1 MRLTRLSL
9 PSILV
14 SRTGALSRLSI
25 GMACLL
31 RAPSALAVCDNLA
44 PASGETATCNS
55 NAPNPS
61 VMPVVAVAGS
71 TGVTVL
77 VLPGAGI
84 SVNNSSGIVVRDSS
98 IVKNFGTLQA
108 TADSFD
114 GITSEGSATGF
125 GHNTLTNGG
134 SIHTAG
140 AQSGGMFNGSAA
152 VTLVNSAGGVIGTSG
167 TGSAAMLD
175 LSAAGGGALTNNG
188 TLATSG
194 DDSPGMAAET
204 SGDALVNNGAITTT
218 GARSYGLFTNGGS
231 AASNTALT
239 NHGSIDVSGS
249 NAHGIVSLDASPGL
263 FTNTGSIVAHG
274 AGGLGAFFAH
284 PVIFVNAAGARLV
297 SDQANA
303 IDANGGGT
311 FTNAGTITGGNVG
324 ISLVGGDA
332 LVVNSGVI
340 EGGANPAISSTGP
353 FAVTITNTG
362 RIASGGGLAV
372 WTNTGVNTFNM
383 DGGTVSGLIRQGIGI
398 NTFVMQAGQVDA
410 VDQGGPQP
418 RFTLNGGRVTGGL
431 TNGGAVTIAGGRI
444 GSVALTASRNTFSMS
459 GGQIDASL
467 TAGSG
472 DTGLT
477 VSGGAIGGPI
487 TLGNGANTIT
497 VTGGSIAQGLASGD
511 GATTFGWL
519 AGGVIGGSVS
529 FGTGGVVAML
539 SNLSDANLASLSTFD
554 GGAGHDVSRSTIR
567 KLAA

>member
-140 AQSGGMFNGSAA
+140 AQSEGMFNGSAA

-175 LSAAGGGALTNNG
+175 LSAAGGVGLTNNG
-188 TLATSG
+188 MPATSG

-274 AGGLGAFFAH
+274 AGGLGAFFAR
-284 PVIFVNAAGARLV
+284 PVIFVNAAGAPC
-297 SDQANA
+297 Q
-303 IDANGGGT
+303 
-311 FTNAGTITGGNVG
+311 
-324 ISLVGGDA
+324 
-332 LVVNSGVI
+332 
-340 EGGANPAISSTGP
+340 
-353 FAVTITNTG
+353 
-362 RIASGGGLAV
+362 
-372 WTNTGVNTFNM
+372 
-383 DGGTVSGLIRQGIGI
+383 
-398 NTFVMQAGQVDA
+398 
-410 VDQGGPQP
+410 
-418 RFTLNGGRVTGGL
+418 
-431 TNGGAVTIAGGRI
+431 
-444 GSVALTASRNTFSMS
+444 
-459 GGQIDASL
+459 
-467 TAGSG
+467 
-472 DTGLT
+472 
-477 VSGGAIGGPI
+477 
-487 TLGNGANTIT
+487 
-497 VTGGSIAQGLASGD
+497 
-511 GATTFGWL
+511 
-519 AGGVIGGSVS
+519 
-529 FGTGGVVAML
+529 
-539 SNLSDANLASLSTFD
+539 
-554 GGAGHDVSRSTIR
+554 
-567 KLAA
+567 